1 MISLI
6 TMIRFAALML
16 GSLYLATSPLVALAE
31 RFVLEN
37 PHDSVV
43 GELRYTHARKDD
55 TLIDVAREF
64 DLGYD
69 QIVSANPGINR
80 WIPGDGTRVTL
91 PHSYILPGATR
102 KGIVLNIADLR
113 LYFYPTPRKGFS
125 QEVYT
130 YPVSIG
136 RMDWKTP
143 LGITRVTSK
152 ERDPAWRPPKSIRIE
167 HARDGDPLPE
177 VIPGGS
183 PDNPLGRFALRLGI
197 PTYLIHGVD
206 ERKAF
211 GIGMRVTHGCIRMYP
226 EDIEHLFGLVSVNT
240 PLLLAD
246 EPIKLGQRDGR
257 IFLSVHQPL
266 DEREDEEAPPLPRV
280 SEAAVFNYLRAH
292 IGPNASYDPELV
304 ARIAEEGDG
313 IPYEIGRGH
322 LPIPKGAQTTAQA
335 QTQAPKPDRP
345 RKALDIEYEEALA
358 KYLKDTP
365 APKSASKSS
374 EERGSDSR
382 SKERPSL
389 QRDAREVPRRTPIA
403 ATNSDEDDRVRRY
416 LEERY

>member
-1 MISLI
+1 
-6 TMIRFAALML
+6 MIRFTASLFTF
-16 GSLYLATSPLVALAE
+16 LYLAAPIVALAE
-31 RFVLEN
+31 RFTLN
-37 PHDSVV
+37 DPQDSVV

-91 PHSYILPGATR
+91 PHMYILPGATR
-102 KGIVLNIADLR
+102 KGLVLNIADLR
-113 LYFYPTPRKGFS
+113 LYFYPTPRKGFA

-240 PLLLAD
+240 PLLLAN
-246 EPIKLGQRDGR
+246 EPINIGQRDGR

-266 DEREDEEAPPLPRV
+266 DEREDEDVPPLPRV
-280 SEAAVFNYLRAH
+280 PVAAVFNYLRTH
-292 IGPNASYDPELV
+292 LGPNASFDPDLV
-304 ARIAEEGDG
+304 TKIAEEGDG
-313 IPYEIGRGH
+313 IPYEIGNGY
-322 LPIPKGAQTTAQA
+322 LPTPKGAQTTQA
-335 QTQAPKPDRP
+335 TQAVKSERP

-365 APKSASKSS
+365 APKEQGERRA
-374 EERGSDSR
+374 EEDRRDIR
-382 SKERPSL
+382 TP
-389 QRDAREVPRRTPIA
+389 QREAREVPRRTPVA
-403 ATNSDEDDRVRRY
+403 QTNSDEDDRVRRY

>member
-1 MISLI
+1 MLRITAFLI
-6 TMIRFAALML
+6 GFA
-16 GSLYLATSPLVALAE
+16 YLLTPQPAMAE
-31 RFVLEN
+31 RFTLE
-37 PHDSVV
+37 HSHQSVV
-43 GELRYTHARKDD
+43 GELRYSHARKDD
-55 TLIDVAREF
+55 TLIDIAREF

-91 PHSYILPGATR
+91 PQMYILPGTTR
-102 KGIVLNIADLR
+102 RGLVLNIADLR
-113 LYFYPTPRKGFS
+113 LYYYPTPRKGAP

-143 LGITRVTSK
+143 LGVTKVTSK

-240 PLLLAD
+240 PVLLTN
-246 EPIKLGQRDGR
+246 EPIKVGQKDGR
-257 IFLSVHQPL
+257 IYLAVHQPL
-266 DEREDEEAPPLPRV
+266 DEREDEEAPPLPRI
-280 SEAAVFNYLRAH
+280 SEASVFSYLRAH
-292 IGPNASYDPELV
+292 LGPNVSFDPDLV
-304 ARIAEEGDG
+304 AKIAEEGDG
-313 IPYEIGRGH
+313 VPYEIGSGQ
-322 LPIPKGAQTTAQA
+322 LPLPKGVQVTQQA
-335 QTQAPKPDRP
+335 HAPKPERP

-365 APKSASKSS
+365 EPKEVEQRA
-374 EERGSDSR
+374 SDSR
-382 SKERPSL
+382 RESEPLLR
-389 QRDAREVPRRTPIA
+389 RDAREVPRRTPIA

>member
-1 MISLI
+1 
-6 TMIRFAALML
+6 MIR
-16 GSLYLATSPLVALAE
+16 SLVFLSTILCLTAPIVARAE
-31 RFVLEN
+31 RFTLDN
-37 PHDSVV
+37 PQDSVV

-55 TLIDVAREF
+55 TLIDIAREF

-69 QIVSANPGINR
+69 QIVSANPGVNR

-91 PHSYILPGATR
+91 PHMYILPGATR
-102 KGIVLNIADLR
+102 KGLVLNIADLR
-113 LYFYPTPRKGFS
+113 LYFYPQPRKGFA

-226 EDIEHLFGLVSVNT
+226 EDIEHLFGLVAVNT
-240 PLLLAD
+240 PLLLAN
-246 EPIKLGQRDGR
+246 EPINVGQKDGR

-266 DEREDEEAPPLPRV
+266 DEREDEDVPPLPRV
-280 SEAAVFNYLRAH
+280 PVAAVFNYLRTH
-292 IGPNASYDPELV
+292 LGPNASFDPDLV
-304 ARIAEEGDG
+304 TRIAEEGDG
-313 IPYEIGRGH
+313 IPYEIGSGY
-322 LPIPKGAQTTAQA
+322 LPTPKGIQTTQA
-335 QTQAPKPDRP
+335 TAPAKSDRP

-365 APKSASKSS
+365 APKERAEQRS
-374 EERGSDSR
+374 ERERGETR
-382 SKERPSL
+382 APKRE
-389 QRDAREVPRRTPIA
+389 AREVPRRTPIA
-403 ATNSDEDDRVRRY
+403 ETNSDEDDRVKSY